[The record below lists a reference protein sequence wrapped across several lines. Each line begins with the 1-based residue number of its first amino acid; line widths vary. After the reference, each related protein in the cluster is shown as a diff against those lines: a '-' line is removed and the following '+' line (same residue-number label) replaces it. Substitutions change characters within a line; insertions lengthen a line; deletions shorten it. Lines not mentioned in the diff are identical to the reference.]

1 MPIELAVR
9 ALAPIVENAFTHA
22 RTSVGF
28 SAAADERSVAITV
41 SDDGDGI
48 AAQDRESVFRSGERC
63 VESDGA
69 GLGLALSRRVAR
81 TLGGDVRVTSTGQ
94 PTSFTLTLPRT

>member
-1 MPIELAVR
+1 
-9 ALAPIVENAFTHA
+9 VE
-22 RTSVGF
+22 V
-28 SAAADERSVAITV
+28 TV

-48 AAQDRESVFRSGERC
+48 AADDLETVFRSGKRG
-63 VESDGA
+63 VASDGA

-81 TLGGDVRVTSTGQ
+81 TLGGDVRVTSIGG